1 MDVAWPAVEPGLL
14 SFLQRIFVT
23 PLRLDAAFDG
33 EIDCEEVLVAAFPH
47 MVDEERRDAT
57 AVLMQWKAEV
67 SRPLKRV
74 RMATVSSAMHVLPL
88 PDVLNV
94 QEEYQ
99 RITKTSVHC
108 ILDMHSKRKQ
118 KKYKEDAPDVR
129 SKKFESERKY
139 SLYMDFKVV
148 ALLAAK
154 MWIHAELASSKV

>member
-14 SFLQRIFVT
+14 SFLQRVFVT
-23 PLRLDAAFDG
+23 PLRLDAAAFDG

-94 QEEYQ
+94 QEEYHALQ
-99 RITKTSVHC
+99 RQVFTAFWKCIRSVSTRNIRKMHQMFGPRSLNRRGGSIHC
-108 ILDMHSKRKQ
+108 CWLR
-118 KKYKEDAPDVR
+118 
-129 SKKFESERKY
+129 
-139 SLYMDFKVV
+139 
-148 ALLAAK
+148 
-154 MWIHAELASSKV
+154 